1 VPFYFLLTF
10 IWVVC
15 RLCRVGGT
23 EGHLMA
29 ALNVLFWDQVAETNQ
44 FVPCVLAPLFPDSAA
59 GAFFLFFS
67 VFTLALCCY
76 QHPCQIPNTRKKAE
90 MIATFIIKSEAF
102 MREIFSNYQSR
113 HSA

>member
-1 VPFYFLLTF
+1 
-10 IWVVC
+10 
-15 RLCRVGGT
+15 
-23 EGHLMA
+23 MA